1 MKLNCGENKFAFM
14 ASIWLSIN
22 QFSKKIVFMTIYL
35 KFLLAFLLT
44 YFFSP
49 CSFFTSLLCSIFQ
62 DGIKFF
68 RQKSHKGYFISDVGR
83 RQFNLFPQTLEQ
95 KSQLG
100 TIQDINIRQT
110 ISGELQCRNRRKPSL
125 QVSVIKAE
133 HTPVCLKCSS
143 HSIQPPSLPLC
154 LVFCTYSCCTSSFS
168 FKLCLFFWDWGSEEF
183 CLFIPISPEPMPL
196 IHFYWTELITTLSKL
211 KVVKNKVI

>member
-1 MKLNCGENKFAFM
+1 
-14 ASIWLSIN
+14 
-22 QFSKKIVFMTIYL
+22 MTICL
-35 KFLLAFLLT
+35 KFLLAFLLS

-68 RQKSHKGYFISDVGR
+68 RQKSHKGYFISDVGG
-83 RQFNLFPQTLEQ
+83 RQFI
-95 KSQLG
+95 SS
-100 TIQDINIRQT
+100 NIRAKVSAGYY
-110 ISGELQCRNRRKPSL
+110 SGYKYQADNLRGLQCRNRRKPSL

-143 HSIQPPSLPLC
+143 HCIQPPSLPLC

-196 IHFYWTELITTLSKL
+196 IHFYWTEFFTEQHYLNWKL
-211 KVVKNKVI
+211 